1 MFSRVWYGFP
11 VQRLIADR
19 VLDFSTRA
27 GSEQGAGSLFEI
39 QITGWDCQ
47 TQEDETVCSK
57 SWINQFICDVN
68 IISDKMM
75 FQRIMKK
82 IWHKIEY

>member
-1 MFSRVWYGFP
+1 VTRVSKKSSLSINTTIAFSSMFSRVWYGFP

-39 QITGWDCQ
+39 QITG
-47 TQEDETVCSK
+47 
-57 SWINQFICDVN
+57 
-68 IISDKMM
+68 
-75 FQRIMKK
+75 
-82 IWHKIEY
+82 